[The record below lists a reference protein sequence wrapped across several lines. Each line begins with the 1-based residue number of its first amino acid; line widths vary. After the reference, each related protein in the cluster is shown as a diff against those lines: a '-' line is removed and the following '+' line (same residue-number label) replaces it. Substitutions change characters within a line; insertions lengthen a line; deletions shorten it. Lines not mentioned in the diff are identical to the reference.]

1 MEGIKGLSKD
11 MRATYGTGV
20 QLEAGKTY
28 REEECKVY
36 RNGWHFVEYAPDCL
50 SYFPLGQ
57 GNHYF
62 LIEAAGDINE
72 EEDFRCCCTQI
83 TLVKELDLKAFA
95 GMTMKYIVKNPKME
109 WERECGHLQIKR
121 EIARAQKDEIA
132 IARGRDPKIHL
143 KTGAIGGLIQEDKWG
158 NIKCARVFEAED
170 DGIYFLQNGEIR
182 RGEHEE
188 ETD

>member
-50 SYFPLGQ
+50 SYFPLGK

-72 EEDFRCCCTQI
+72 EKDFRCCCTQI

-109 WERECGHLQIKR
+109 WEREYTHLQIKR
-121 EIARAQKDEIA
+121 EIARAQKGEIA
-132 IARGRDPKIHL
+132 IARGAVPKVCL
-143 KTGAIGGLIQEDKWG
+143 EAGAIGGLLQEDRDG
-158 NIKCARVFEAED
+158 NIHCARVFEAETS
-170 DGIYFLQNGEIR
+170 GAYFLQNGEIR
-182 RGEHEE
+182 RVEHEE